1 MRKSGFCGGSVVKN
15 PPANAGDA
23 VSIPGEGNDIPLQ
36 YSSLANFVK
45 RGAWGHKRVGH
56 DSATRQMINDISL

>member
-15 PPANAGDA
+15 LPANAGDA

-45 RGAWGHKRVGH
+45 RGAWVTKELDMTQRL
-56 DSATRQMINDISL
+56 DK

>member
-15 PPANAGDA
+15 LPANAGDA

-36 YSSLANFVK
+36 YSSLSK
-45 RGAWGHKRVGH
+45 EEPGSQKSW
-56 DSATRQMINDISL
+56 T